1 MLLPPSARRL
11 PEAPAGRALGG
22 LSNSH
27 LPLDGFPCGLKKK
40 RKGKVEK
47 KGGGGGISEARWPLL
62 CKAQEED
69 GGWELGRK
77 KKSVSM

>member
-1 MLLPPSARRL
+1 MLLPASARRL

-40 RKGKVEK
+40 KEKRKGKVEK
-47 KGGGGGISEARWPLL
+47 KGGGGGISEARRTLLL

-69 GGWELGRK
+69 GWDGMGAW
-77 KKSVSM
+77 